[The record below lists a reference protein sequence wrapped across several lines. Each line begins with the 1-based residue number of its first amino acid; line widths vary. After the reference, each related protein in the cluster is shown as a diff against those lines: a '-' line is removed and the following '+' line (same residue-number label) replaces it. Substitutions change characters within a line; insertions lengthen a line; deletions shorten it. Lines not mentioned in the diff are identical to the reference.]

1 MSEIQERAGGLPNHL
16 GFEVEEWRDGYA
28 RVGCEVVPEL
38 LNFAGIMHGGAIMAL
53 ADQAAGMSGLWCS
66 VPGNVRYGVTVDL
79 NCRFANRVPPG
90 RVVAEAKVVSQG
102 RSTYF
107 VQFEIFDVQHKLV
120 AFGSSTHRVR
130 KGSESLEGV
139 PGPSLE

>member
-1 MSEIQERAGGLPNHL
+1 MNPADAMPFSKLMGVQITAASADAVEGEITVRDDLCTAG
-16 GFEVEEWRDGYA
+16 
-28 RVGCEVVPEL
+28 
-38 LNFAGIMHGGAIMAL
+38 GIMHGGAIMAL
-53 ADQAAGMSGLWCS
+53 ADQAAGMAGLWCS
-66 VPGNVRYGVTVDL
+66 VPGHVRYGVTVDL

-107 VQFEIFDVQHKLV
+107 VQFEIFDAHHKLV

-139 PGPSLE
+139 PGPVRE